1 MGTHEE
7 LNKVKLFKQLVHVV
21 AELEQVSHW
30 LTQPVQVPKEGLG
43 YSPVGQ
49 VVLHVLVLTIK

>member
-1 MGTHEE
+1 LDTHEE

-21 AELEQVSHW
+21 AEPEQVSQK

-43 YSPVGQ
+43 
-49 VVLHVLVLTIK
+49 